1 MDDSAPSSSFSAAHY
16 FPTRRRV
23 WQACTN
29 CRARKTR
36 CDAAK
41 PKCSLCVTQ
50 NVECVYRDSN
60 QPRIEQ
66 NTRILLERIQMLEDR
81 LLSSPV
87 FSGQQQS
94 QSQQASQPSLDT
106 PSPQA
111 TRHAT
116 TPRSAHHT
124 QPEAGPDSTSTRNQT
139 DAVQTRNA
147 DADAQI
153 PIPLS
158 HTANANHVFEW
169 PIVKQLLSETDSAS
183 QPPRPAFP
191 GGLRSAEATDI
202 FFRKD
207 TGTDSSMC
215 PPESWRLFQDRSL
228 PVSIHAADRY
238 REVIHE
244 YFAEVNIFFPLL
256 SPEDIIN
263 TLNEVIASEKTA
275 SVVSPLTAPA
285 RYCLLLLVLCMGSFV
300 YTGDYRIS
308 LDERAGRDGG
318 QRQRPISS
326 SIIGDFPDIDEQLW
340 RKARLL
346 LGFISSEISL
356 EAAQCTMLASLYMN
370 ANGRVADSFHW
381 AHATAVKCEALA
393 KRDARGAEG
402 NDGFSDAFRRLFWV
416 ALIYEGDFVSEISI
430 TLPSGIARYEEVVPY
445 PAPETPKQH
454 KEFTINQATPEAEV
468 TSPSSTSFYRTE
480 ELVAFQISTN
490 AAIRRL
496 LNRVN
501 SVVFDSKDQFRMTRT
516 NYANWLLRITE
527 DLWSYHGA
535 LYRNLPD
542 FLLTSQPRR
551 TPGQQ
556 PEIATSPMTP
566 GIIQV
571 EELGNNPWNVLR
583 LKGRYYAGQYIIHRP
598 FIEYVMLNMAHFE
611 THPCREAILE
621 RCRMCL
627 EGCKGFINVF
637 DIDPANSITGL
648 FAAGMVTFTM
658 VTILRV
664 ATMCPVFKEILPEDI
679 EGAMFVG
686 TRNLRR
692 FSISVRGFEWHLS
705 VLERLAA
712 SCRNRMST

>member
-16 FPTRRRV
+16 FPARRRV

-66 NTRILLERIQMLEDR
+66 NTRILLERIQ
-81 LLSSPV
+81 
-87 FSGQQQS
+87 
-94 QSQQASQPSLDT
+94 
-106 PSPQA
+106 
-111 TRHAT
+111 
-116 TPRSAHHT
+116 
-124 QPEAGPDSTSTRNQT
+124 
-139 DAVQTRNA
+139 
-147 DADAQI
+147 I
-153 PIPLS
+153 
-158 HTANANHVFEW
+158 
-169 PIVKQLLSETDSAS
+169 
-183 QPPRPAFP
+183 
-191 GGLRSAEATDI
+191 
-202 FFRKD
+202 
-207 TGTDSSMC
+207 
-215 PPESWRLFQDRSL
+215 
-228 PVSIHAADRY
+228 
-238 REVIHE
+238 
-244 YFAEVNIFFPLL
+244 
-256 SPEDIIN
+256 
-263 TLNEVIASEKTA
+263 
-275 SVVSPLTAPA
+275 
-285 RYCLLLLVLCMGSFV
+285 
-300 YTGDYRIS
+300 
-308 LDERAGRDGG
+308 
-318 QRQRPISS
+318 
-326 SIIGDFPDIDEQLW
+326 
-340 RKARLL
+340 
-346 LGFISSEISL
+346 
-356 EAAQCTMLASLYMN
+356 LYMN

-393 KRDARGAEG
+393 KRAATGAG
-402 NDGFSDAFRRLFWV
+402 DNDGFSDAFRRLFWV

-430 TLPSGIARYEEVVPY
+430 TLPSGIARYEDVVPY

-454 KEFTINQATPEAEV
+454 KDFTLVQVTPEIEV
-468 TSPSSTSFYRTE
+468 ASPASTSFYRTE

-490 AAIRRL
+490 AAIRRF

-556 PEIATSPMTP
+556 QENASSPMTP
-566 GIIQV
+566 GIIRV

-648 FAAGMVTFTM
+648 FAGGMVTFTM

-692 FSISVRGFEWHLS
+692 FSISVKEFEWHLS

-712 SCRNRMST
+712 SCKGHCRFDPADHDSEFADFYDFTFSEAEGNEESDFEMDIEECNVRNESASPSRQPLQVDEDSLRLPSGKIISKRSSDQTGLSINHLRRRMRTPPSRLEYARAESEEEESSEDSLHSGGTQALSEREKRERAVITHQLANMRANDRSALMHLSASEQRSLLAVQYRNEEKVQKEERRRQGKIDRKGNKNLYAYWNTETPVYQCG